1 MDHTVMNIKIK
12 SPIHGTVTSL
22 TLDVFGLHGFII
34 FVTFSRIIVIIT
46 TITIIVTLSYGK
58 ES

>member
-1 MDHTVMNIKIK
+1 MNIQIK
-12 SPIHGTVTSL
+12 SPIRGTVTSL
-22 TLDVFGLHGFII
+22 TLDVFGLRGFII
-34 FVTFSRIIVIIT
+34 FVTFSVIIVIIT

>member
-1 MDHTVMNIKIK
+1 MNIKIRP
-12 SPIHGTVTSL
+12 PIHSTVISL

-34 FVTFSRIIVIIT
+34 FVTFSVTIIII
-46 TITIIVTLSYGK
+46 ITIILVTLSYGK